1 MANRYWVG
9 GTGTWDT
16 SSTANWSTSSG
27 GSSGASVPTASDSVF
42 FDQAGTYTVTLTGS
56 LTCLDF
62 TVSAGTVTFSSTG
75 SPTVSGSM
83 SLIAGTVW
91 SSGGG
96 ITFNA
101 TTTGKTFTTNG
112 TSISGTIY
120 FSGVGGAWTLGSAL
134 SCTSGI
140 NFTAGTLDTSNYS
153 VTSSTFQSSGS
164 SVKVLTLG
172 STTWTVTGSGSF
184 AWYTSGATNLT
195 VNRGTSTINM
205 TSASIKDFN
214 SPGLTWGTINQGGS
228 GQLQIKATG
237 TFANITNT
245 TQPAIIIFTSSTTY
259 YFEQFSLSGT
269 AGNLITLSATLSSPY
284 TLSKIGGGVVSCN
297 YLVIEK
303 STATGSGASWYAGA
317 NSTDLGG
324 NTGWNFTAPPSG
336 GMLFFFN

>member
-1 MANRYWVG
+1 
-9 GTGTWDT
+9 
-16 SSTANWSTSSG
+16 
-27 GSSGASVPTASDSVF
+27 
-42 FDQAGTYTVTLTGS
+42 
-56 LTCLDF
+56 
-62 TVSAGTVTFSSTG
+62 
-75 SPTVSGSM
+75 M

-91 SSGGG
+91 SSTGG

-120 FSGVGGAWTLGSAL
+120 FNGVGGAWTLGSAL

-153 VTSSTFQSSGS
+153 VTSSAFQANGA

-172 STTWTVTGSGSF
+172 STTWTITGSGSS

-214 SPGLTWGTINQGGS
+214 APGLTWGTINQGGS

-245 TQPAIIIFTSSTTY
+245 TQPALIAFTSSTTY

-269 AGNLITLSATLSSPY
+269 AGNLITLYSSFSGSAY
-284 TLSKIGGGVVSCN
+284 TLSKVGGGVVSCN
-297 YLVIEK
+297 YLSIQD

-317 NSTDLGG
+317 NSTNVSN
-324 NTGWNFTAPPSG
+324 NTGWVFTAPPSG
-336 GMLFFFN
+336 GLLFFFN